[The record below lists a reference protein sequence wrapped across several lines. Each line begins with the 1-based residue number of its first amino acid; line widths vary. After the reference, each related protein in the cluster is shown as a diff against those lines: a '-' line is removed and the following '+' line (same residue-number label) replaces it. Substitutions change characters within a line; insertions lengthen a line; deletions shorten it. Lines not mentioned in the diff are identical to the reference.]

1 MVSFSRAWKYLS
13 MVGLSFLLSCY
24 APKKSS
30 SVAPDSSFFQGPPV
44 SSELSLLGVG
54 EGAGSR
60 KLDSLVSDSLS
71 VSDSLLSPEE
81 EKEFRARREAE
92 KKSLLNKL
100 NNHPKKLSADNN
112 KSIALDSLKNPDKVV
127 PEVVSSD
134 SIKQRVDSFVDSLYK
149 PFTDDSFA
157 KNDSSSRSSIN
168 RSSPPL
174 SSGSVS
180 PKVVSSG
187 SDSVSED
194 YFSVIVPKGSS
205 ISAFV
210 RDSLGFSFFSDA
222 YWASLDL
229 ILEKNKGRFSSLKD
243 LDLIYPGEKL
253 FLPSKQLV
261 LSYLKE
267 KVDSSLEAVP
277 ITSRWSSSS
286 DSLFRASKGSYDS
299 VSSLSQAVLL
309 AYKDLGCEI
318 DFSSSLD
325 TYLFLQSV
333 RESSSLTESFLGK
346 PVEKVV
352 VGDNVLVDLFS
363 VRKNSDFLSRD
374 YLSSYYNHS
383 RFDLNRA
390 VNDLKVVNPLLS
402 FLDAKGS
409 RYVSRFDSLSKALS
423 SADYSFDQLKML
435 RDVLLESKS
444 KGYLSRYFNPN
455 NSSSPY
461 ASRLRD
467 SFNDLLSEIDSK
479 LLSYVVD
486 S

>member
-1 MVSFSRAWKYLS
+1 MVSFSRVWKYVS

-30 SVAPDSSFFQGPPV
+30 SVVPDSSFFQGPPV

-60 KLDSLVSDSLS
+60 KLDSLASAS

-81 EKEFRARREAE
+81 KKEFLARQEA
-92 KKSLLNKL
+92 KSLLDKL
-100 NNHPKKLSADNN
+100 NNNPKNLSATNN
-112 KSIALDSLKNPDKVV
+112 KDDALDSLKHHNDINPK
-127 PEVVSSD
+127 VVSSD
-134 SIKQRVDSFVDSLYK
+134 SIKQSVDSFVDSLYK
-149 PFTDDSFA
+149 PFTDNSFA
-157 KNDSSSRSSIN
+157 KKDSSSRSSFN
-168 RSSPPL
+168 RRSP
-174 SSGSVS
+174 SVS
-180 PKVVSSG
+180 PRAVS

-194 YFSVIVPKGSS
+194 YFSVVVPKGSS

-243 LDLIYPGEKL
+243 LDLIYPGEQI

-267 KVDSSLEAVP
+267 KVDSSLQAVP
-277 ITSRWSSSS
+277 IASRWSPSS

-309 AYKDLGCEI
+309 AYNDLGCKI

-333 RESSSLTESFLGK
+333 RESSSLSESFLGK
-346 PVEKVV
+346 PVEKVT

-363 VRKNSDFLSRD
+363 VRKNADFLSRD
-374 YLSSYYNHS
+374 YLSSYYVGS

-390 VNDLKVVNPLLS
+390 VNDLKVANPLLS

-423 SADYSFDQLKML
+423 SGDYSFDQLKML

-444 KGYLSRYFNPN
+444 KGYLSRYFNSN
-455 NSSSPY
+455 NSFSPY
-461 ASRLRD
+461 ASRLRA
-467 SFNDLLSEIDSK
+467 SLNDLLSEIDSK

-486 S
+486 A